1 MRSLSLR
8 GQLLRQGAL
17 ALVGVFVLIP
27 IWVLFTMATDGTMT
41 GYPDGFH
48 PLPQSFTLDHFG
60 DALHADFLDMGFIGL
75 LRNSLLV
82 SGAAALVSVVFGAT
96 MAYAFAR
103 LRFPGNR
110 GGLVAILL
118 GAFLPPIALGLPL
131 FVLVITI
138 DRNIPQL
145 VQALGLPETVK
156 VLWFTIA
163 TKDLQLRDTTISLAI
178 LYATFALPLTIW
190 LMRAAFRAVPQDLEA
205 AAFVDG
211 ASRFTAFRTVT
222 LPLAM
227 PSILVAALVSF
238 LLAYTEFALAWM
250 FIESEDNATMAMVLA
265 METTGFFTAN
275 WSLTAAYGLL
285 MALPVVIVFVVLQR
299 LLLRGALAG
308 AVDD

>member
-8 GQLLRQGAL
+8 GQLLRQGLL
-17 ALVGVFVLIP
+17 ALVALFVIAP
-27 IWVLFTMATDGTMT
+27 VWVLFTMATDGTMT

-48 PLPQSFTLDHFG
+48 LLPTDFTLDHFAE
-60 DALHADFLDMGFIGL
+60 ALRSEFVDFGFLGL
-75 LRNSLLV
+75 LRNSLVV
-82 SGAAALVSVVFGAT
+82 SGAAAILATGFGAT

-110 GGLVAILL
+110 AGLVAILL

-138 DRNIPQL
+138 DRNVPDAVLQAVGFPKGFRDSTLSLIL
-145 VQALGLPETVK
+145 V
-156 VLWFTIA
+156 
-163 TKDLQLRDTTISLAI
+163 
-178 LYATFALPLTIW
+178 YATLALPLAIW
-190 LMRAAFRAVPQDLEA
+190 LMRAAFRAIPADLEA
-205 AAFVDG
+205 SAFVDG
-211 ASRFTAFRTVT
+211 ASRFTTFRRIT

-227 PSILVAALVSF
+227 PSILVSALVSF

-250 FIESEDNATMAMVLA
+250 FIESERNTTLAMVLA

-285 MALPVVIVFVVLQR
+285 MAIPVVIAFVVLQR

-308 AVDD
+308 ALDD

>member
-1 MRSLSLR
+1 MRGLSVR
-8 GQLLRQGAL
+8 GQLLRQALL
-17 ALVGVFVLIP
+17 ALVALFVLAP

-48 PLPQSFTLDHFG
+48 PLPVNFTLDHFG
-60 DALHADFLDMGFIGL
+60 DALRSDFVDTGFIGL

-82 SGAAALVSVVFGAT
+82 SGFAALVAVVFGAT

-110 GGLVAILL
+110 GGLIAILL

-131 FVLVITI
+131 FVLVITLE
-138 DRNIPQL
+138 RNIP
-145 VQALGLPETVK
+145 ALKTDT
-156 VLWFTIA
+156 F
-163 TKDLQLRDTTISLAI
+163 DLRDSTISLTV

-190 LMRAAFRAVPQDLEA
+190 LMRAAFRAVPADLEA

-211 ASRFTAFRTVT
+211 ASRFTAFRRVT

-250 FIESEDNATMAMVLA
+250 FIESEKNVTLAMVLA

-285 MALPVVIVFVVLQR
+285 MAVPVVIVFVLLQR

-308 AVDD
+308 AADE